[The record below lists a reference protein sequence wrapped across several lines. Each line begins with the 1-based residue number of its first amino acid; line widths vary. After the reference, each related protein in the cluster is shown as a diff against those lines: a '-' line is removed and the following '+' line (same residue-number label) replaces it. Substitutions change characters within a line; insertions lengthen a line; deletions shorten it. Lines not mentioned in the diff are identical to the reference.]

1 MRLVLATAFIN
12 SIFLLFGDSP
22 STEEVERGSAGG
34 DVWRRFLG
42 FTLTGSGASELPIS
56 QRRILRLLV
65 RAEPY
70 PESPPLW
77 VPYLRRKFPHG
88 RRRTP
93 RNLLQSSAT
102 AAACPESSTTDNC
115 EFSSIISPQLSPK
128 LELKLLVGSANS
140 PDKVKLVVES
150 ANSLNRV
157 KSVNSSDELW
167 SANSPYKVKLVNL
180 SDGVESVNSTD
191 KLRSTDSSYKVKL
204 ANLPDEVGSANS

>member
-42 FTLTGSGASELPIS
+42 FTLTGSGASELPI
-56 QRRILRLLV
+56 RCGKLR
-65 RAEPY
+65 
-70 PESPPLW
+70 
-77 VPYLRRKFPHG
+77 
-88 RRRTP
+88 
-93 RNLLQSSAT
+93 T
-102 AAACPESSTTDNC
+102 AR
-115 EFSSIISPQLSPK
+115 
-128 LELKLLVGSANS
+128 SANS

-157 KSVNSSDELW
+157 KSVNSPDELW
-167 SANSPYKVKLVNL
+167 STNSPYKVKLVNL

-191 KLRSTDSSYKVKL
+191 KLGSTDSSYKVKL
-204 ANLPDEVGSANS
+204 VNLPDEVGSANS

>member
-56 QRRILRLLV
+56 HILNPRRFGSLIS
-65 RAEPY
+65 AAN
-70 PESPPLW
+70 
-77 VPYLRRKFPHG
+77 FPHG

-157 KSVNSSDELW
+157 KSVNSSDKLW

-191 KLRSTDSSYKVKL
+191 KLGSTDSSYKVKL
-204 ANLPDEVGSANS
+204 VNLPDEVGSANS